1 MLMLANWITLI
12 TLLPSQTG
20 LPFTGLAPIS
30 EEEKPAKPAWVRE
43 VSLQRAKIPYRPL
56 AHPLLP
62 PTAELVS
69 GNAALCYYRAFSPET
84 FSHSRN
90 DKDWWKKEEAWS
102 KAKLTEL
109 PQKDMEF
116 LLKYW
121 PLEQIEVGARRTYCD
136 WEMTDRLK
144 KDGFSALLPD
154 VQSMREL
161 ARLISHRIRLKLAR
175 KDFEGALKDIQ
186 TLMAMGRHVA
196 DGPTL
201 IQHLVGVALCSIALE
216 RLEEGVQLPDFP
228 SVLWDLSV
236 LPVPF
241 LSLETALGGERIGS
255 DSLLLVQDLER
266 VMTKEEANE
275 KMAKFLKQ
283 LGMVSGE
290 ENNLQ
295 AAFVA
300 ISLISYTQSKE
311 WLVSQ
316 GTPRET
322 IEKMSVAQVVMARM
336 AGEFNRERDE
346 MFKYANLPLW
356 QAAPLLNEQ
365 QKQLRPAMGQ
375 SVSKILARLLLPAL
389 QAVFEARVRMDRKIA
404 ILRQVEAIRLYAT
417 KNGSLPEKLEDINA
431 PPALDPWHGKPFEYS
446 RTSPT
451 EATLT
456 GKPLAKGPMGQHN
469 TILYEI
475 HWKK

>member
-1 MLMLANWITLI
+1 MLVFGFLTCLTVWLPTQIA
-12 TLLPSQTG
+12 LLETSQ
-20 LPFTGLAPIS
+20 A
-30 EEEKPAKPAWVRE
+30 EEKPAKPNWVKE
-43 VSLQRAKIPYRPL
+43 VTLQPAKIPFRAL

-102 KAKLTEL
+102 KAKLQDL
-109 PQKDMEF
+109 PQKEMEF
-116 LLKYW
+116 LLRYW
-121 PLEQIEVGARRTYCD
+121 PLEQIEQGARRTYCD

-161 ARLISHRIRLKLAR
+161 ARLLSHRIRLKLAR
-175 KDFEGALKDIQ
+175 KDYEAALRDIQ
-186 TLMAMGRHVA
+186 TLIGLGRHVG
-196 DGPTL
+196 DGPTV
-201 IQHLVGVALCSIALE
+201 IQHLVGNALCSIALE
-216 RLEEGVQLPDFP
+216 RLEEGMQQPDFP
-228 SVLWDLSV
+228 SVHWDLSV

-241 LSLETALGGERIGS
+241 LTLETALGGERIGA
-255 DSLLLVQDLER
+255 DSLLSIQDLNR
-266 VMTKEEANE
+266 VMSKEEANE
-275 KMAKFLKQ
+275 KMAKFQKQ
-283 LGMVSGE
+283 LGMLSSGD
-290 ENNLQ
+290 NNYQ
-295 AAFVA
+295 AAVLA

-311 WLVSQ
+311 WLVNQ

-322 IEKMSVAQVVMARM
+322 VEKMPVSQVVMLRM

-356 QAAPLLNEQ
+356 QAAPLLDELDR
-365 QKQLRPAMGQ
+365 QLRPGTGQ

-389 QAVFEARVRMDRKIA
+389 HKVFEARVRLDRRIA
-404 ILRQVEAIRLYAT
+404 TLRQVEAIRLHAT
-417 KNGSLPEKLEDINA
+417 KTGSLPEKLEDTQM
-431 PPALDPWHGKPFEYS
+431 PLALDPWHGKPFEYT

-456 GKPLAKGPMGQHN
+456 GKPLGKGTMGLHN
-469 TILYEI
+469 TVLYEI